1 MTAEVLHAQPPG
13 WRSPVPVL
21 GAPSQELRDRLF
33 GADGPVTSAGRDRLE
48 FCASPPGGRS
58 AGPAGAQGEAGATAP
73 GHTPLPGSVDERG
86 GAGAVALGMSWP
98 GRSSGTSPYP
108 PNLAMSRNPEPAPG
122 ASAPRSRLPSRR
134 LDRPSTGVG
143 ATRGHVGLVRR
154 RSVGHQHSPWV
165 ATRPLR
171 LAPRVAPGG
180 PARAGEERRDSVVGP
195 PRGRR
200 ARHARPTLEIA
211 TVRSRPARPAERRRR
226 PRRARGGVASARR
239 SAAPRRAARAA
250 SHPERRLRATPTR
263 SWPVLEA
270 TRPSSPHL

>member
-1 MTAEVLHAQPPG
+1 MD
-13 WRSPVPVL
+13 RSL
-21 GAPSQELRDRLF
+21 
-33 GADGPVTSAGRDRLE
+33 RLE
-48 FCASPPGGRS
+48 GTGWSFALRPLGVGARGQPGLRGK
-58 AGPAGAQGEAGATAP
+58 PGATAP